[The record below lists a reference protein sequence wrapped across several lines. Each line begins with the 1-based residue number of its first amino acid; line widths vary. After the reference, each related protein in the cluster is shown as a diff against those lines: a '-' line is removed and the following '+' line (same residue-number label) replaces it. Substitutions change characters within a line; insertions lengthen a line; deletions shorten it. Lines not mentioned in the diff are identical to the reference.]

1 MDAINFPFTI
11 KHVFAGFAEVN
22 GIIRLAGDTIELEF
36 QTKDSIVKVIKT
48 EVKNISIPITDI
60 QEINFN
66 KGMWENK
73 LILRVTKLSLISELP
88 SQEDGEIKLSIG
100 NKYTEMAQDL
110 VSKIKPEQ
118 KNKEKIKHNKSSQKR

>member
-1 MDAINFPFTI
+1 
-11 KHVFAGFAEVN
+11 
-22 GIIRLAGDTIELEF
+22 
-36 QTKDSIVKVIKT
+36 
-48 EVKNISIPITDI
+48 
-60 QEINFN
+60 
-66 KGMWENK
+66 MWENK